1 MESWGYESTTK
12 HHGVQTLAVDSG
24 MAIIGRH
31 DQLGNDGGSSTGE
44 SEAANRI
51 APTYGVQKGPQ
62 GGSSPERLQR
72 VPERAWS
79 KSRALKHWGTGAMCP
94 STVTAAGRVDKCH
107 VVQLIGSCS

>member
-1 MESWGYESTTK
+1 MGSRLSQLTVAWRS
-12 HHGVQTLAVDSG
+12 LADTINWAM
-24 MAIIGRH
+24 MAAHPLVKVR
-31 DQLGNDGGSSTGE
+31 QRTGSPRRTEGTS
-44 SEAANRI
+44 
-51 APTYGVQKGPQ
+51 

-72 VPERAWS
+72 VPERGAPWS